1 MHVCIHVEVR
11 GPSGVSSHLSPGGSR
26 NQTQVFSLGD
36 KHLCLLAILRAHK
49 DLVSVY
55 CAGPEAC
62 LVLRGTEGRIM
73 RPHPKSHTQ
82 GDALTPPLA

>member
-1 MHVCIHVEVR
+1 MHVCIHVEVG

-62 LVLRGTEGRIM
+62 LVLRGTEGKNNEAS
-73 RPHPKSHTQ
+73 P
-82 GDALTPPLA
+82 